1 MAGEKEIRTKIR
13 SVKNM
18 QKITRAMEMVAAS
31 KIRKAQNQMEASR
44 PYAER
49 IRRVVGHLAHANPD
63 YKHPFLVQREVK
75 RVGYI
80 VISTDR
86 GLCGGLNVN
95 MFKAVIGELSKW
107 QAENVEVDLA
117 LVGQKAVLFFK
128 RLGGNVVG
136 TATRLGDRPSV
147 NELIG
152 SIKIMLDLYSE
163 GKIDRLFL
171 VHNEFVSTMSQV
183 PEVKTLLPVSEID
196 LGEETL
202 QEHWD
207 YIYEPDAV
215 DLLDDVLMRYIESQ
229 VYRGAV
235 ENFACEMAAKMIAM
249 KSATDNAGEIIDKL
263 QLDYNK
269 ARQAAIT
276 QEISPRPSGG
286 APGPQASQ
294 CDDRLVR

>member
-18 QKITRAMEMVAAS
+18 QKITKAMEMVAAS

-49 IRRVVGHLAHANPD
+49 IRRVVGHLAQANPD

-95 MFKAVIGELSKW
+95 MFKTVIGELAKW

-117 LVGQKAVLFFK
+117 LVGQKAVLFFR

-136 TATRLGDRPSV
+136 TASHLGDRPSV
-147 NELIG
+147 NDLIG
-152 SIKIMLDLYSE
+152 SIKIMLDEYSE
-163 GKIDRLFL
+163 GKIDRLYL

-196 LGEETL
+196 LGDETL

-263 QLDYNK
+263 QLAYNK

-276 QEISPRPSGG
+276 QEISEIVGG
-286 APGPQASQ
+286 AAAVSG
-294 CDDRLVR
+294 